1 MHALSRTSMT
11 RLSRRASLVTLGA
24 ASLSSAIPP
33 LAARDKKKKK
43 SDVNKRCKPQVDQ
56 CEAIFNI
63 FCNGNLEC
71 LAGIRCC
78 ESLSTCDFNGFATC
92 LDATQN

>member
-1 MHALSRTSMT
+1 MHAPSRT
-11 RLSRRASLVTLGA
+11 RLSSLTRRASIMTLGVA
-24 ASLSSAIPP
+24 GLSTAIPP

-43 SDVNKRCKPQVDQ
+43 GDVNKLCKPQTDQ
-56 CEAIFNI
+56 CEAIFTVG
-63 FCNGNLEC
+63 CNGNPEC
-71 LAGIRCC
+71 LASIRCC